1 MADNVSTIES
11 SPVYTLFDSE
21 QAERLDAGHITRL
34 AAGVLGAIRIPSLF
48 TAAQCAA
55 IMRGLEAC
63 EMSFYDEQIV
73 SPLISKLGPAVYD
86 FYGLRG
92 LQDQYWAQAEA
103 ATAARSKLLDGNDP
117 LAPAI
122 RWLERAWGGEV
133 RAATSEGMAMFA
145 GMIREINAGARIHF
159 DELAREFSGTID
171 ELPISQLA
179 FNCHLATPASG
190 GEAVVYRRR
199 WQPSDEAHRDGY
211 GYARSLVADQPL
223 AAITARTGDV
233 TMFDSRNYH
242 EVRPNAGAGRRV
254 TLSFFVGIS
263 GHGHLL
269 IWS

>member
-1 MADNVSTIES
+1 MVDNVSTIEG

-21 QAERLDAGHITRL
+21 EAERLDAGHITRL
-34 AAGVLGAIRIPSLF
+34 AAGVLGAVRIPSLF
-48 TAAQCAA
+48 TAAQCTA
-55 IMRGLEAC
+55 IMRGLKTC
-63 EMSFYDEQIV
+63 EMSSYDEHLV
-73 SPLISKLGPAVYD
+73 NPRISKLGPAAYD
-86 FYGLRG
+86 FYGLRR
-92 LQDQYWAQAEA
+92 LQDEYWAHAEA
-103 ATAARSKLLDGNDP
+103 ATAARSKLLEGNDP
-117 LAPAI
+117 LALAVQ
-122 RWLERAWGGEV
+122 WLQQAWGSEV
-133 RAATSEGMAMFA
+133 RAATSEGTAMFA

-199 WQPSDEAHRDGY
+199 WQPSDESHRDGY
-211 GYARSLVADQPL
+211 GYARSLVAGQPR
-223 AAITARTGDV
+223 AAVTARTGDV

-242 EVRPNAGAGRRV
+242 EVKPNAGAGRRV

-263 GHGHLL
+263 GRGHLL

>member
-1 MADNVSTIES
+1 MADNVSTIEG
-11 SPVYTLFDSE
+11 SPVYTLFDTE
-21 QAERLDAGHITRL
+21 QAQRLNAGHITRL
-34 AAGVLGAIRIPSLF
+34 AAGVLGAVRIPGLF
-48 TAAQCAA
+48 TPGQCAA

-63 EMSFYDEQIV
+63 EMSSYDEQLV
-73 SPLISKLGPAVYD
+73 SPRISKLGPAAYD
-86 FYGLRG
+86 FYGARK
-92 LQDQYWAQAEA
+92 LQDEYWAHAEA
-103 ATAARSKLLDGNDP
+103 ATTARSKLLDGNDP
-117 LAPAI
+117 LDFAI
-122 RWLERAWGGEV
+122 SWLGQAWGGEV
-133 RAATSEGMAMFA
+133 RAAKSGGMEMFA

-159 DELAREFSGTID
+159 DELAREFSGAID

-179 FNCHLATPASG
+179 FNCHLATPAAG

-211 GYARSLVADQPL
+211 GYAQSLVAGQPQ
-223 AAITARTGDV
+223 AAVAAGTGDV

-263 GHGHLL
+263 GRGHLL